1 MHKLNRNNRDKLQQF
16 VAITGASE
24 KSALQAL
31 KASDWHLEAAF
42 DVFYSQPHP
51 RSNAADVRRLEEL
64 YNRYKDQY
72 SDMIL
77 AEGIS
82 NLCNELEVEPQ
93 DIVTLVLSWHMNAAT
108 ACEFSK
114 QEFITGLQALG
125 VDSIAKLREKLPFMR
140 SELKDEQKF
149 HDIYNFAFGWAKE
162 KGQKSLALD
171 TAIGMWQLLFAEREW
186 PLVTH
191 WCDFLQDR
199 HNKAISKD
207 TWAQLLE
214 FSRMVDPVLS
224 NYDAEGAWPYLIDE
238 FVEYL
243 YDKNVVEK

>member
-1 MHKLNRNNRDKLQQF
+1 MHKLSRSNRDKLQQF

-24 KSALQAL
+24 KNALQAL

-42 DVFYSQPHP
+42 DVFYSQPQP

-64 YNRYKDQY
+64 YNRYKDPY

-82 NLCNELEVEPQ
+82 VLCNDLEVEPQ

-108 ACEFSK
+108 ACEFSR
-114 QEFITGLQALG
+114 QEFISGLQALG
-125 VDSIAKLREKLPFMR
+125 VDSIGKLHEKLPFMR

-171 TAIGMWQLLFAEREW
+171 TAIGMWQLLFAERDW

-214 FSRMVDPVLS
+214 FARTVDPVLS